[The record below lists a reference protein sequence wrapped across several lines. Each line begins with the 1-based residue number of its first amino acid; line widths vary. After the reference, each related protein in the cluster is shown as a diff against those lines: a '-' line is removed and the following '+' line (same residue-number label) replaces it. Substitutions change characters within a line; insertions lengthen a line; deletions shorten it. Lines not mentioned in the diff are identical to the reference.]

1 MIMKSNF
8 SIDFLLSSST
18 ATSDKSG
25 DSART
30 EMETKSLAPIG
41 GDSRGS
47 SYPQQYD
54 LVSWSKL
61 EMGFFSFDQIADP
74 VFKLNICEV
83 QWRRVGQLLNSK
95 YSSSTIGFN
104 CIVSPF
110 YF

>member
-54 LVSWSKL
+54 LVSWSKW
-61 EMGFFSFDQIADP
+61 GFSRLIRLQI
-74 VFKLNICEV
+74 
-83 QWRRVGQLLNSK
+83 Q
-95 YSSSTIGFN
+95 YSS
-104 CIVSPF
+104 
-110 YF
+110 